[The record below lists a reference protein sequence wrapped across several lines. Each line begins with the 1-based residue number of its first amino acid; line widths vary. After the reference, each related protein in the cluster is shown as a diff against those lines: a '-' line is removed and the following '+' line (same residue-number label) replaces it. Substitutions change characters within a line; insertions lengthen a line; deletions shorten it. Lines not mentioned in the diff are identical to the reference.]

1 MESRMNRHRKK
12 WVRLDNASNIFLAAM
27 SPRDTKV
34 FRISAE
40 VTETVDPELLQEALN
55 RTFDKYLLYH
65 SVLRRGFF
73 WYYLEESG
81 LRPTVQLDNRP
92 TCEALYHFDRKEL
105 LFRVVHWKKR
115 ISLEVFHILSD
126 GTGAMW
132 FFEDLLKEYI
142 LLRHPEIDANEEELP
157 QINRSEDSFIRYFH
171 KNEQRNFTESAQ
183 SAIQSLTE
191 AGKVAGKYAT
201 AYGKKAKS
209 LLMPVADRDKSGKKV
224 YQVKGTYTP
233 DSRPRIV
240 EMEFP
245 VKEVIQLA
253 KKENISLTIYLTAL
267 FIEAT
272 RLSAKEFKGTETIAV
287 SVPVN
292 LRQFFPSHS
301 ARNFFSVTRLE
312 YTYELEKENSIRE
325 ISQELKR
332 QFEPQLTKESLEGWL
347 TKLIAFEYNPF
358 ARIAIR
364 PIKDLMLKWIN
375 HQNNRNL
382 TLAISNLGRVK
393 FNEYVDPFIEQV
405 YFHTVAVRPQFCAI
419 SHGEVLTVT
428 FSSPYIETD
437 IEQEFALML
446 TEKEIPITIAVNKVT
461 QEELGGES
469 K

>member
-1 MESRMNRHRKK
+1 MNRHRKK

-27 SPRDTKV
+27 SPKDTKV
-34 FRISAE
+34 FRIGAE
-40 VTETVDPELLQEALN
+40 VTETVDPELLQEALD

-73 WYYLEESG
+73 WYYLEESD
-81 LRPTVQLDNRP
+81 LRPSVQLDNRP

-142 LLRHPEIDANEEELP
+142 LLRNPEMKLNEEIELP
-157 QINRSEDSFIRYFH
+157 QINRSEDSFARYFH

-183 SAIQSLTE
+183 SAIQSLME

-201 AYGKKAKS
+201 KYGRKAKS
-209 LLMPVADRDKSGKKV
+209 LLMPVAERDKSGKKV
-224 YQVKGTYTP
+224 YRVNGTYTP
-233 DSRPRIV
+233 DNRPRIV
-240 EMEFP
+240 EMELP

-253 KKENISLTIYLTAL
+253 KKERVSLTIYLTAL

-272 RLSAKEFKGTETIAV
+272 RLSAKDFKGNETVAV

-312 YTYELEKENSIRE
+312 YTYELEKENSVSE

-358 ARIAIR
+358 ARIVIR

-382 TLAISNLGRVK
+382 TLAISNLGKVK
-393 FNEYVDPFIEQV
+393 FNDMIDPFIKQV

-419 SHGEVLTVT
+419 SHDETLTIT
-428 FSSPYIETD
+428 FSSPYIETN
-437 IEQEFALML
+437 IEREFVSML
-446 TEKEIPITIAVNKVT
+446 TEKGIPITIAVNKVT
-461 QEELGGES
+461 SEELGGELR
-469 K
+469 